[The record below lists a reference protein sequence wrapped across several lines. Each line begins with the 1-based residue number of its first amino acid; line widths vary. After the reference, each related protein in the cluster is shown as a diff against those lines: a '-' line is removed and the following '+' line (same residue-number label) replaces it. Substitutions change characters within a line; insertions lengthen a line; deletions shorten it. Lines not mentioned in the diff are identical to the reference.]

1 MNPGD
6 EPRRMRQGE
15 DAGEAL
21 RRLEGTV
28 EELGRNTEALA
39 RTVNETLALLAE
51 RVEAIERAVLPA
63 GAAKVHKGPPE
74 APAPPEPPATRC
86 RPAGWAP
93 LARSAPRRSPRAT

>member
-1 MNPGD
+1 MNPED

-21 RRLEGTV
+21 RRLERTV

-39 RTVNETLALLAE
+39 RTVNETLALLVE

-63 GAAKVHKGPPE
+63 GPAKAH
-74 APAPPEPPATRC
+74 
-86 RPAGWAP
+86 
-93 LARSAPRRSPRAT
+93 